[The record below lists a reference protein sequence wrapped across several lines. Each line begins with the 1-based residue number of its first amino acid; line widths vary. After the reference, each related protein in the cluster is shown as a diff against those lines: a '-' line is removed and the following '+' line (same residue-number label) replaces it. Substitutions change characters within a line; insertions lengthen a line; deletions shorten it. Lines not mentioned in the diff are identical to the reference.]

1 MIEDR
6 GGRGKKRLC
15 KKKWER
21 RGGLLFARPHLPFRI
36 NDDLEREKEE
46 KIATLRASKAH
57 FLLASMRYIS

>member
-6 GGRGKKRLC
+6 GGGGGKKRLC
-15 KKKWER
+15 KKKW
-21 RGGLLFARPHLPFRI
+21 GGLLFARPHLPFRI